1 MGKRLKPGSSLTCL
15 GCLGLKIDVMD
26 DFYKLLHPC
35 MTVLVASVSRDGRP
49 NVMTCAWNM
58 PVSDEPPMIAI
69 ALGSESYT
77 SQLIKESGEFTVNIP
92 DERLIKAVWIC
103 GTMSGRSVDKF
114 KLAGLTPRPAKKV
127 KAPIVDE
134 CVAHLECKLSSQLEA
149 GECIIFVGEVL
160 EAYCEEELFKNGI
173 WNIEKV
179 ALPMHMGGRLFAI
192 PMRIVK
198 P

>member
-1 MGKRLKPGSSLTCL
+1 MKM
-15 GCLGLKIDVMD
+15 DVMD

-35 MTVLVASVSRDGRP
+35 MTVLVVSVSRDGKP

-58 PVSDEPPMIAI
+58 PVSADPPMIAV

-92 DERLIKAVWIC
+92 DERLLRALWIC
-103 GTMSGRSVDKF
+103 GTKSGRSVDKF
-114 KLAGLTPRPAKKV
+114 KLAGLTPRPAKRV
-127 KAPIVDE
+127 KAPIVGE
-134 CVAHLECKLSSQLEA
+134 CAAHLECKLSSKLEA
-149 GECIIFVGEVL
+149 GECTIFVGEVL
-160 EAYCEEELFKNGI
+160 EAYCEEELFKNGV
-173 WNIEKV
+173 WDIEKI

>member
-1 MGKRLKPGSSLTCL
+1 LGKRLKPGSSLTCL

-103 GTMSGRSVDKF
+103 GTRSGRSVDKF

-134 CVAHLECKLSSQLEA
+134 CVGASRVQA
-149 GECIIFVGEVL
+149 QFTTR
-160 EAYCEEELFKNGI
+160 
-173 WNIEKV
+173 
-179 ALPMHMGGRLFAI
+179 GGRVHNLRRRGLGGI
-192 PMRIVK
+192 L
-198 P
+198 